1 MPKYLIIWEG
11 DCTRQPEDYKERG
24 QAYKQALAMVKQD
37 IEGGL
42 LKDWGKINGQL
53 RGYWIVEGDE
63 IQIGL
68 MMEKYMPF
76 FTFPEIYPV
85 ITFEQADEV
94 TDIMV
99 K

>member
-1 MPKYLIIWEG
+1 MQRYLIIWEG
-11 DCTRQPEDYKERG
+11 DWNRQPVDFKERG
-24 QAYKQALAMVKQD
+24 QAYKQALAMVKED
-37 IEGGL
+37 IESGL

-53 RGYWIVEGDE
+53 SGYWIVEGDDM
-63 IQIGL
+63 QIGL

-85 ITFEQADEV
+85 VTFKQAVEF